1 MHNKPLVSV
10 IMPVRNVAERFLTP
24 AIESILEQTFPHF
37 EFLIVNDG
45 STDDTFQRLRRFA
58 DADERIKLFHTAGVG
73 IPAALNLAI
82 KHAEGDFLA
91 RMDGDDISTPDR
103 FAEQVAY
110 LQAHPEC
117 VAVGADVLMIDPDGA
132 PLTRLWTHPR
142 HDHIEKAF
150 LFGMGGAIV
159 HPLVMMRRDAV
170 MAAGM
175 YDTRFKY
182 AEDLDLF
189 LKLCELGRVANIPK
203 VLLHYRQQLQ
213 SVCHNRLPE
222 QAALGH
228 KIVMEARARRGLPML
243 DIMLPTTR
251 MMPPGLYHF
260 RWAKMAFFGKHYRTA
275 RKHFFKALLRMP
287 LELISW
293 VFFISY
299 YVRRRFRSKVMK
311 RPVTPRPRF
320 GAYAPRDLEAALH
333 DATATEPR
341 RAA

>member
-1 MHNKPLVSV
+1 MHKKPLISV
-10 IMPVRNVAERFLTP
+10 IMPVRNVPERFLAP
-24 AIESILEQTFPHF
+24 AIESILNQSFRDF
-37 EFLIVNDG
+37 EFLIVDDG

-58 DADERIKLFHTAGVG
+58 DADERIKLFHTSGVG

-82 KHAEGDFLA
+82 QHAEGIYLA

-110 LQAHPEC
+110 LNAHPEC
-117 VAVGADVLMIDPDGA
+117 VAVGADVLMIDPQGD

-142 HDHIEKAF
+142 HEHIEKAF

-159 HPLVMMRRDAV
+159 HPLVMMRREAV
-170 MAAGM
+170 LAVGM
-175 YDTRFKY
+175 YDSRFKY

-189 LKLCELGRVANIPK
+189 LKLCEVGKVANIPK

-228 KIVMEARARRGLPML
+228 QIIMEARARRGLPFE

-275 RKHFFKALLRMP
+275 RKHFFRALWRMP
-287 LELISW
+287 LELMPW
-293 VFFISY
+293 FHFVSY
-299 YVRRRFRSKVMK
+299 YVRRRFRSKVLK

-320 GAYAPRDLEAALH
+320 GANQPRDLETTHLANTNTEQKHAA
-333 DATATEPR
+333 
-341 RAA
+341 